1 MIKCKIVCNEI
12 DFSINLAVSLA
23 DICVQGISSLN
34 HVRAEVLLAKCNQR
48 WPALRLGLSSNC
60 NFACFLSNQ
69 IVFALCLQRDKWAV
83 YTVQGGGG
91 REGAGGGARVS
102 AIRICW
108 EIGTCPSR
116 AVNATQRDVAAAV
129 AAASIVGAASNQ
141 STGGSTKQL
150 HSFTITPTTPSRP
163 ALTPSPGFSRFS
175 CVCVWQ
181 LMDAMLS
188 PPPLPS
194 LLLRPRCTLIDFAVF
209 VLHVLNAAEEER
221 GGEGQQR
228 QQRDDDEQIS
238 G

>member
-1 MIKCKIVCNEI
+1 M
-12 DFSINLAVSLA
+12 
-23 DICVQGISSLN
+23 SS
-34 HVRAEVLLAKCNQR
+34 
-48 WPALRLGLSSNC
+48 
-60 NFACFLSNQ
+60 
-69 IVFALCLQRDKWAV
+69 
-83 YTVQGGGG
+83 VQGG
-91 REGAGGGARVS
+91 EGVRAGGGARVS
-102 AIRICW
+102 AVRICW

-116 AVNATQRDVAAAV
+116 AVNATQRDVAVV

-188 PPPLPS
+188 PPPSPS

-209 VLHVLNAAEEER
+209 VLHVLNAAEEGWR
-221 GGEGQQR
+221 GEGQQR
-228 QQRDDDEQIS
+228 PQRDDDEQIS